1 MSKWIRLMGAPA
13 AAAVLAFAVG
23 CGGDSGAA
31 DTPAEPAPEA
41 KAEEPAPAA
50 EEPAPAAEE
59 KKEEPVAADTAS
71 DNAMG
76 KELFTTYCVSC
87 HGAEGKGD
95 GVAGA
100 ALNPKPASFADAG
113 FWTGKSSAGH
123 ERTDEHL
130 ATVIKGGGAAI
141 GLSPLMAP
149 WGAVID
155 TDEKLN
161 AIVAYVKSFK
171 PAE

>member
-13 AAAVLAFAVG
+13 VAAVLAFAVG
-23 CGGDSGAA
+23 CGGDSGGA
-31 DTPAEPAPEA
+31 DKPAEPAPEA
-41 KAEEPAPAA
+41 KAEEKPAEPAAAA
-50 EEPAPAAEE
+50 EEA
-59 KKEEPVAADTAS
+59 KEEPVVADAGG
-71 DNAMG
+71 DDAMG
-76 KELFTTYCVSC
+76 KELFTTYCVAC

-100 ALNPKPASFADAG
+100 SLNPKPASFADAT

-123 ERTDEHL
+123 DRTDEHL
-130 ATVIKGGGAAI
+130 ATVIKGGGADI

-161 AIVAYVKSFK
+161 AVVAYVKSFK